1 MDTNNKSLQIFSDS
15 SLTVA
20 QTKAL
25 TNYLPENFL
34 PKVKAITTVKQA
46 LEQSTSS
53 LAKIKKNVG
62 TVRTEAL
69 IKIYLVRLNEIL
81 DLKKPLSEDGINEI
95 ANILLTEYYNLS
107 MTDVV
112 FVLQQAIKGK
122 YGEMFESLN
131 IPKVIKWF
139 ETYFNERCNTAE
151 QMSNDERN
159 NYNSFFGRE
168 RSSEQVN
175 EQKEFSKQYTIKK
188 IMENYKS
195 KIMEN
200 YKSK

>member
-1 MDTNNKSLQIFSDS
+1 MDTNNKLLQTFSDS
-15 SLTVA
+15 SLTPA

-34 PKVKAITTVKQA
+34 PKIKTITTVKQA

-62 TVRTEAL
+62 AVRTEAL
-69 IKIYLVRLNEIL
+69 IKVYLVRLNDLL
-81 DLKKPLSEDGINEI
+81 DLKKPLSEEAINEI
-95 ANILLTEYYNLS
+95 ANILTTEYYNLT

-159 NYNSFFGRE
+159 KHNSLFGRE
-168 RSSEQVN
+168 RSSEAVN
-175 EQKEFSKQYTIKK
+175 EQREFSKQYTIDKL
-188 IMENYKS
+188 IQNHKS
-195 KIMEN
+195 K
-200 YKSK
+200 